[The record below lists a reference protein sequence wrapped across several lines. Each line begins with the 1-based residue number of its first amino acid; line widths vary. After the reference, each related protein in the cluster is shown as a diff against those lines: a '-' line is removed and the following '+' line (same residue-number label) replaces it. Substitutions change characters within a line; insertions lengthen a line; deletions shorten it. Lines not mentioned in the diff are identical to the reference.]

1 MRRLDLEKF
10 VSKEIT
16 HNYYSRSFNLFPH
29 QLRAICD
36 VQNAIKEGKKSI
48 VLEMRI
54 GSGKTVLA
62 CVLSKLFY
70 ECNAERILYVTYI
83 KDTQPRIEVVF
94 NENLRNQYSI
104 FDEDENWQNSRIVI
118 ATYEQLLRN
127 NQLRSID
134 FDVVICDDIEIQS
147 LYKIFHYYIGYI
159 VGFTS
164 LNDDVYLDKNRSVD
178 AIYTYSLRDELR
190 YKGVN
195 DLTEIS
201 SSHVFK
207 EIHKR
212 IAVMKQT
219 LSIKS
224 TTVADVEGILH
235 SLNAINDVLK
245 EHHEV
250 FGEYIKQNIKVND
263 ITSLAY
269 KRDQLTIFSKLL
281 DDGSFFIEQKQIHHN
296 SSERVWQTFF
306 ENNTWIFGYG
316 LNYFL
321 GSPLENKKFEQ
332 VIKGSSFSNSG
343 KRIDALMKSMGSINS
358 MCFVEIKTHETP
370 LLNKKQYRNS
380 WAISGELSG
389 AIAQIQYYK
398 YSAIKSISSK
408 IEITG
413 TDGDPTGEVIYNYNP
428 KAILLIGN
436 LAQFNA
442 SKGVNESKLSSFE
455 IFRKSI
461 EGIEIITFDELYER
475 AKFIIEV

>member
-1 MRRLDLEKF
+1 
-10 VSKEIT
+10 
-16 HNYYSRSFNLFPH
+16 
-29 QLRAICD
+29 
-36 VQNAIKEGKKSI
+36 
-48 VLEMRI
+48 MRI

-235 SLNAINDVLK
+235 S
-245 EHHEV
+245 
-250 FGEYIKQNIKVND
+250 
-263 ITSLAY
+263 
-269 KRDQLTIFSKLL
+269 
-281 DDGSFFIEQKQIHHN
+281 
-296 SSERVWQTFF
+296 
-306 ENNTWIFGYG
+306 
-316 LNYFL
+316 
-321 GSPLENKKFEQ
+321 
-332 VIKGSSFSNSG
+332 
-343 KRIDALMKSMGSINS
+343 
-358 MCFVEIKTHETP
+358 
-370 LLNKKQYRNS
+370 
-380 WAISGELSG
+380 
-389 AIAQIQYYK
+389 
-398 YSAIKSISSK
+398 
-408 IEITG
+408 
-413 TDGDPTGEVIYNYNP
+413 
-428 KAILLIGN
+428 
-436 LAQFNA
+436 
-442 SKGVNESKLSSFE
+442 
-455 IFRKSI
+455 
-461 EGIEIITFDELYER
+461 
-475 AKFIIEV
+475 